1 MNYKTFPSTGWQ
13 VSSIGMGCWGLGGQW
28 GRVDQADAFA
38 TLERALEGGV
48 NFFDTADAYG
58 LVMGSSEDLLG
69 RFLLGRRHQVFI
81 ATKLG
86 YWGRRLGAPMP
97 ITHPAHLAV
106 FCDASLHRL
115 RSDYIDLYLCHVDD
129 CPNPEVWLEG
139 FADLKKRGKI
149 RAYGISTDQLNV
161 AQAFQHAGDCAAVQ
175 FDYSLLNLSPRQGLL
190 PFCRD
195 SKIAS
200 IVRGPLAQGLLTGKF
215 SADTIFTDQVRKPW
229 NEGEGRSRYLE
240 RLGKVEALRETAGD
254 RPLTAYALRAL
265 MEDPD
270 VSVVIPGAKSTTQV
284 EDHLAALTL
293 RWGTEDGEAV
303 RAWG

>member
-1 MNYKTFPSTGWQ
+1 MLLKTFPSTGCQ

-28 GRVDQADAFA
+28 GRVDLAEAFA
-38 TLERALEGGV
+38 TLERAMEGGV

-58 LVMGSSEDLLG
+58 LVMGASEDLLG
-69 RFLLGRRHQVFI
+69 RFLLGRRHQVFL

-86 YWGRRLGAPMP
+86 YWGRRLGAPMS

-115 RSDYIDLYLCHVDD
+115 RTDYIDLYLCHVDD
-129 CPNPEVWLEG
+129 CPNPEIWLEG
-139 FADLKKRGKI
+139 FSELKKHGKI
-149 RAYGISTDQLNV
+149 RAYGISTDQLAV
-161 AQAFQHAGDCAAVQ
+161 ARAFQRDGNCAAVQ
-175 FDYSLLNLSPRQGLL
+175 FDYSLLNPSPRQGML

-215 SADTIFTDQVRKPW
+215 DAETVFTDQVRAPW
-229 NEGEGRSRYLE
+229 NEGEGRARFLE
-240 RLGKVEALRETAGD
+240 RIGKVDALREIAGD
-254 RPLTAYALRAL
+254 RPLTAFALRAL

-270 VSVVIPGAKSTTQV
+270 VNVVIPGAKSAAQV
-284 EDHLAALTL
+284 EDHMAALTMW
-293 RWGTEDGEAV
+293 WGKEDGEAV
-303 RAWG
+303 RALG